1 MPGYNRLTYLV
12 AEQLAWQM
20 MRRTVNYWRT
30 KTLGLPAQP
39 VLGFFDQLATARRP
53 VLNGFSPAVVPV
65 PADWGRY
72 VHVTGYWFSQDELWQ
87 PPAELVEFIDMG
99 PPPVFFGFGSM
110 PLKELQRI
118 LENILEA
125 LKAGRWRGIIHSG
138 WAGLGQAELPDTV
151 YLLDYAPYEWLFPR
165 MASIV
170 HHGGSGTTAQALRS
184 GRPSLIL
191 PSVFD
196 QYYWGKR
203 IAFLEV
209 GPEPIPIGRLMGRR
223 SGSAHL
229 QSAVE
234 QVTQEEEME
243 QRASDLGRKIK
254 AEDGLGKAIEII
266 EGQVTIT

>member
-1 MPGYNRLTYLV
+1 
-12 AEQLAWQM
+12 
-20 MRRTVNYWRT
+20 
-30 KTLGLPAQP
+30 
-39 VLGFFDQLATARRP
+39 
-53 VLNGFSPAVVPV
+53 
-65 PADWGRY
+65 
-72 VHVTGYWFSQDELWQ
+72 
-87 PPAELVEFIDMG
+87 
-99 PPPVFFGFGSM
+99 
-110 PLKELQRI
+110 
-118 LENILEA
+118 
-125 LKAGRWRGIIHSG
+125 
-138 WAGLGQAELPDTV
+138 LGQAELPDTV

-223 SGSAHL
+223 SGSDYL

-234 QVTQEEEME
+234 QATQDEDME
-243 QRASDLGRKIK
+243 QRASDLGRRIK